1 MTYEQFKNK
10 YNGQYVDVDN
20 YPKEWKYQCF
30 DLAQLY
36 FQEVLNVPDY
46 VLAGC
51 KNVCNMLWGEKRE
64 LLDEY
69 FDEVSIYE
77 MCAGDVTIWESNHI
91 AIFDN
96 WDGNQNWYFSQN
108 PNPCEV
114 INCEL
119 SGLHAFRRKRETPPL
134 PAVTPNVERDEYKNQ
149 IEVFIDN
156 LRVRTQPVQ
165 TSDVLG
171 YASKGFYNY
180 YETAN
185 NEGYTWYR
193 IADNQW
199 VAYNEEWDKIYP
211 AKPKDKYVQFKVL
224 SEKDG
229 YVEIDL
235 GKVFV
240 KKD

>member
-10 YNGQYVDVDN
+10 YNG
-20 YPKEWKYQCF
+20 KYIDYDGAYGCQCW
-30 DLAQLY
+30 DLAQFY
-36 FQEVLNVPDY
+36 FTEVLNVPDY

-51 KNVCNMLWGEKRE
+51 GNVCNMLWGEKRE

-149 IEVFIDN
+149 IEED
-156 LRVRTQPVQ
+156 
-165 TSDVLG
+165 SDYEAMCTFLDE
-171 YASKGFYNY
+171 KGFWDWAVLPDGSDAYSDY
-180 YETAN
+180 GLEPLYEICVEYDEN
-185 NEGYTWYR
+185 KSP
-193 IADNQW
+193 
-199 VAYNEEWDKIYP
+199 EEI
-211 AKPKDKYVQFKVL
+211 
-224 SEKDG
+224 
-229 YVEIDL
+229 I
-235 GKVFV
+235 VFSFSPSSLQV
-240 KKD
+240 SVSIFLK